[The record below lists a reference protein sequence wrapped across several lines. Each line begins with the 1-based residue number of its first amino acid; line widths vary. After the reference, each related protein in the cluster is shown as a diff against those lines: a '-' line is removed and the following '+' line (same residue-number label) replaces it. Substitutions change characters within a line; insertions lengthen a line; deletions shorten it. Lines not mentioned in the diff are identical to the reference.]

1 MHTPLICEAESG
13 QGCYC
18 VVVGEVPE
26 GRKGSSWQGVGSY
39 TGSLEQR
46 TVEGQM
52 GGPSILL
59 GNRTV
64 ARSWRGE
71 GSMFQE
77 IAEIIQ
83 QGPKIRG
90 LSSRCIAVYF

>member
-1 MHTPLICEAESG
+1 M
-13 QGCYC
+13 
-18 VVVGEVPE
+18 VGEVPE
-26 GRKGSSWQGVGSY
+26 GRGVLLGRGWALIQEVWSKE
-39 TGSLEQR
+39 LLR
-46 TVEGQM
+46 DRW
-52 GGPSILL
+52 GGPSVLL

-77 IAEIIQ
+77 IAEMIQ
-83 QGPKIRG
+83 QGTKIRG